1 LQWEQPGVWC
11 FKARV
16 STHERTQ
23 QMSRLAKVDY
33 LYVGLSLKRLL
44 LVGQA
49 FISSREISFS
59 NNPKL
64 LTQIELPPRGN
75 TKYHKYIH
83 HH

>member
-1 LQWEQPGVWC
+1 
-11 FKARV
+11 
-16 STHERTQ
+16 
-23 QMSRLAKVDY
+23 MSRLAKVDY

-64 LTQIELPPRGN
+64 LTQIVLPPRGN
-75 TKYHKYIH
+75 TRNQSYNH
-83 HH
+83 HHKISRVILIKEDPKATLNREHD